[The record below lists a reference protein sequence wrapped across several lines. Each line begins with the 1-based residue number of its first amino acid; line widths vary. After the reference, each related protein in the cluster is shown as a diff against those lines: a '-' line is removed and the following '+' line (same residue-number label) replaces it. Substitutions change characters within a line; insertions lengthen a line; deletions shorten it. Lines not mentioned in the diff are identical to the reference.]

1 MKIIIKK
8 INTKR
13 IYEKLNEWKEIEFKS
28 YPSFKTIIENYIND
42 TTIGVVSTYT
52 ILLMINSF
60 DKMVKEKNNYVSL
73 PINSILYMVNPYTN
87 KEMFD
92 TKFNYS
98 INGEDI
104 EVFIEV
110 NPVNKEDEVS
120 MFTIGPLIG
129 EFKKF
134 SDGLK
139 VEDVQNTII
148 DTIKLKLSDGFESVL
163 TVVRL
168 EDKEKEKL
176 KIEENIE
183 LYYKQIAYNIDPYM
197 TSVLYNEAFDEKKEK
212 EV

>member
-1 MKIIIKK
+1 
-8 INTKR
+8 
-13 IYEKLNEWKEIEFKS
+13 
-28 YPSFKTIIENYIND
+28 
-42 TTIGVVSTYT
+42 
-52 ILLMINSF
+52 MINSF
-60 DKMVKEKNNYVSL
+60 DKMVKEKNEYVSL
-73 PINSILYMVNPYTN
+73 PINSTLYMVNPYTN

-110 NPVNKEDEVS
+110 NPVNKKDEIS

-139 VEDVQNTII
+139 NEDVQNTII

-163 TVVRL
+163 SVVRL

-197 TSVLYNEAFDEKKEK
+197 TSVLYNEAFGEKKEK